1 LTTFKEKRVA
11 SATFQIGTTV
21 KTEENAVDVTVTPSA
36 PLPAGVHHFQ
46 LVVIDENGNQS
57 DPATAQVVIKDSIK
71 PTAVLRIAPS
81 QVEPGVGFRLDGS
94 ASSDVAP
101 GKVVQYVWMMID

>member
-1 LTTFKEKRVA
+1 LTILKEMRV
-11 SATFQIGTTV
+11 ATFQIGTTV
-21 KTEENAVDVTVTPSA
+21 KTPDNAVDVTVTPSA

-46 LVVIDENGNQS
+46 LIVIDESGNQS

-81 QVEPGVGFRLDGS
+81 QVEPGVSFRLDGT

-101 GKVVQYVWMMID
+101 GKVVEYVWTMID